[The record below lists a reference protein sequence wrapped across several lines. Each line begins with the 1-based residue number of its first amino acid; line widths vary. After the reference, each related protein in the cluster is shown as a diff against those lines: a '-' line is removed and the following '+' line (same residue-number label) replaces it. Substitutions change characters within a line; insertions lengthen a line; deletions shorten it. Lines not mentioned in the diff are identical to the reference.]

1 MEREVH
7 DVRGRR
13 RYLALGAACALVAA
27 AVAGGIVLVFS
38 DSSKAAP
45 TKAQYFARVATICRI
60 YGPKLDKVPPPTD
73 IAIPGVVASSLGKA
87 LPILEAQA
95 AAVHALRPP
104 TELRAEIKRWV
115 VLDNRAIAKLRE
127 SLRLAREPNL
137 SQMAFA
143 YIQFLTA
150 SRAAKHLGQTI
161 GFPHPPC

>member
-45 TKAQYFARVATICRI
+45 TKAQYFARVAAICHV

-73 IAIPGVVASSLGKA
+73 IAIPGVVASSIGAA

-95 AAVHALRPP
+95 AAVRPP
-104 TELRAEIKRWV
+104 KQLQVEIERWIA
-115 VLDNRAIAKLRE
+115 LDDRAIAKLRE